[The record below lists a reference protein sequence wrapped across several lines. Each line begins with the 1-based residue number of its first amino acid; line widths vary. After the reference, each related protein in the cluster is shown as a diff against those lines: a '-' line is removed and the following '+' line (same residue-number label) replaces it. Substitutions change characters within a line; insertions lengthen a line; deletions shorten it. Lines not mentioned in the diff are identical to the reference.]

1 MISFIQDLL
10 AATFR
15 MLTPIG
21 LAAMGEVVVERA
33 GILNLGL
40 EGIMLFG
47 AFIGFIT
54 TYYTHNPWLG
64 VLAGAVLGI
73 ALALFFGFLV
83 ITLALDQVI
92 TGLAIDIF
100 AAGATFFFYRAVFGW
115 YASPVPPKVD
125 VLITETPIP
134 LLQSIPI
141 IGPALFRQL
150 IFTYILVFVLV
161 PLTYY
166 VFYKTKIGLNLRACG
181 EDPLV
186 ADYLGVNVIKYRYLA
201 LAYEGA
207 LAGISGALFTTA
219 LYNMFL
225 DNMTGGRG
233 FIAIAMVIL
242 GRWDPLKTLLASF
255 LFSVVDALQL
265 RIQAMRIEWLPYQFA
280 LMLPYLVTI
289 VVLAIFGRKVK
300 GPASL
305 AKPYRRVK

>member
-1 MISFIQDLL
+1 MLAFIQELL
-10 AATFR
+10 AAAFR

-21 LAAMGEVVVERA
+21 LAAIGEVVVERS

-47 AFIGFIT
+47 AFTGFII

-64 VLAGAVLGI
+64 ILAAAAVGVI
-73 ALALFFGFLV
+73 LALFFGFLT

-92 TGLAIDIF
+92 TGLALNIF
-100 AAGATFFFYRAVFGW
+100 AAGATFFFYRAIFGW
-115 YASPVPPKVD
+115 YVSPIPPKVD

-134 LLQSIPI
+134 ILQSIPI
-141 IGPALFRQL
+141 IGPALFKQL
-150 IFTYILVFVLV
+150 IFTYILIFILV
-161 PLTYY
+161 PITYY
-166 VFYKTKIGLNLRACG
+166 IIYKTKIGLHLRACG

-186 ADYLGVNVIKYRYLA
+186 ADYLGIDVVKYRYLA
-201 LAYEGA
+201 LIYEGV
-207 LAGISGALFTTA
+207 LAGIGGALFTTA

-242 GRWDPLKTLLASF
+242 GKWNPIKTLLASF
-255 LFSVVDALQL
+255 LFSIVDALQL
-265 RIQAMRIEWLPYQFA
+265 RIQAIGIEWFPYQFA

-289 VVLAIFGRKVK
+289 AVLAIFGRKVK

-305 AKPYRRVK
+305 AKPYRRIK